1 MSCKLLNVY
10 GVTANPLQV
19 NVPFHR
25 RLYDRLILPLLWGGS
40 RVSALFVPKVREGL
54 EGRKDLLHRVRDFR
68 AQCGQRKILLFHC
81 ASAGE
86 LEALKPLTHEFNRKR
101 IALVLSYFS
110 PSARQ
115 ALRASTEFDF
125 ADYSPID
132 APELVAEYVDAL
144 RPDVI
149 AITKHDIWPN
159 FVWAAHDRNIPLFL
173 INGNFHAQSLRLW
186 PAIRQFHAAVYRSFT
201 ELMTVSEDDAQR
213 ARRIV
218 GADVL
223 VRVVGD
229 SRYDRVLMRMAERR
243 PLPNPLEQICT
254 DRTALV
260 CGSTH
265 EDDENLLVP
274 VLAKL
279 SAQNSR
285 LLAIFVP
292 HDPSPKARHRLL
304 DLCHTYKLTL
314 WDCDNSEPY
323 QNESAILVNRSGI
336 LADLYRVGSVAF
348 VGGGFGK
355 GVHSVL
361 EPMACGLPVL
371 CGPKIVV
378 SHEARVAEPEGILHT
393 VRNRPSC
400 EAILTEWFSDP
411 VALTKLRE
419 RTSDFV
425 RKRAGAVH
433 QIAAR
438 LQEALGE

>member
-1 MSCKLLNVY
+1 MSFRLLSVY
-10 GVTANPLQV
+10 GITAKPLQV
-19 NVPFHR
+19 NLHFHR
-25 RLYDRLILPLLWGGS
+25 RLYDRLILPLIWGGS

-54 EGRKDLLHRVRDFR
+54 AGRQDLLLRVRAFR
-68 AQCGQRKILLFHC
+68 AQVGRRKILLFHC

-86 LEALKPLTHEFNRKR
+86 LEALKPLAQEFDRER
-101 IALVLSYFS
+101 IALALSYFS

-132 APELVAEYVDAL
+132 AHELVAEYMDAL

-159 FVWAAHDRNIPLFL
+159 FVWTAHDRNIPLFL

-186 PAIRQFHAAVYRSFT
+186 PAVRQFHAAIYRSFT

-218 GADVL
+218 GTDVP

-243 PLPNPLEQICT
+243 PLPDHIEQIAA
-254 DRTALV
+254 DRTVLV

-265 EDDENLLVP
+265 EEDENLLVP
-274 VLAKL
+274 VLAEW
-279 SAQNSR
+279 SAQNQR
-285 LLAIFVP
+285 LLTIFVP
-292 HDPSPKARHRLL
+292 HDPSPKARRRLL
-304 DLCHTYKLTL
+304 DLCRMYKLSL
-314 WDCDNSEPY
+314 WDCDGTEPY
-323 QNESAILVNRSGI
+323 GNESAILLNRSGI
-336 LADLYRVGSVAF
+336 LADLYRVGGMAF

-361 EPMACGLPVL
+361 EPMTCGLPVL

-378 SHEARVAEPEGILHT
+378 SHEARAAEVEGILQT
-393 VRNRPSC
+393 VHHRHSC
-400 EAILTEWFSDP
+400 AATLREWLGDEAT
-411 VALTKLRE
+411 LTKLHE
-419 RTSDFV
+419 RTKDFV

-433 QIAAR
+433 HIAAR
-438 LQEALGE
+438 LREALGE